1 MNGGI
6 NIGTVN
12 PGWNT
17 QGSVVVSFR
26 VSSTSVNPPNNHTN
40 NNTCRIDYFRVSDDD
55 IEEGDRVTFS
65 WDASDCSYVTLTT
78 FSERMNT
85 NDSISARPTYSR
97 EYCLNAYGN
106 GTDREC
112 LDIDVDEDIID
123 EEENVDI
130 EVATRSAT
138 SISES
143 DATLNGFIDPNDS
156 YATRWFRYGTSSGNL
171 SRSTNRV
178 NHGYNRANFSADI
191 FNLAPNTR
199 YYFQAVG
206 ENSDTTEY
214 GKILNFNTNA
224 SVVDDNDS
232 LSAVTTVATGISQSS
247 AVINGLVLNT
257 ENIQTNAYF
266 EYGRNVDLGSRTIT
280 KNLGSGLALNTF
292 DTIYGLSPNTFYYF
306 RVVGEN
312 GNGKSYGEIKF
323 FQTLTNGVITP
334 PVVPKIPAEALAT
347 LEITNKYELV
357 RLNDLIDYTITY
369 KNTGKTKLVNS
380 KLKVFL
386 PEYIDYIN
394 SQRGNY
400 DRSTRELTVNLE
412 NLNPADGGVL
422 YMQGRVI
429 DTPVNNTQIVTSAMF
444 EYINEKNANESVMA
458 YVVNRTGE
466 NINNTNLAAGA
477 FFAWLG
483 SLSLCFW
490 LFLIILIL
498 LAIMFSRMYRKD
510 KYITNNNSYYN
521 KPNPKQNYNNQG
533 VQYNGNGR
541 NLKNS
546 DYSHNNPEAFNGG
559 EYSDGNPYEN
569 LPK

>member
-1 MNGGI
+1 MDFTGTSWQPNQSRVDATLPSGQSESQVMNGGI

-266 EYGRNVDLGSRTIT
+266 EYGRNVDFGSRTIT

-312 GNGKSYGEIKF
+312 GNGKGTFIKHFKKIAEI
-323 FQTLTNGVITP
+323 N
-334 PVVPKIPAEALAT
+334 
-347 LEITNKYELV
+347 
-357 RLNDLIDYTITY
+357 
-369 KNTGKTKLVNS
+369 KNTFKNLKFSDPLAETLKLWDIPITISNFQKLPIAMENTYGKRCLTKVIEDRIKKSGEYFIIVDGVRWKSDIEMLRGLHES
-380 KLKVFL
+380 KIRFFSLI
-386 PEYIDYIN
+386 YIIANAEIRYEKIQARKEKASEDCV
-394 SQRGNY
+394 SLRQF
-400 DRSTRELTVNLE
+400 TEKE
-412 NLNPADGGVL
+412 NTL
-422 YMQGRVI
+422 I
-429 DTPVNNTQIVTSAMF
+429 
-444 EYINEKNANESVMA
+444 EKDIK
-458 YVVNRTGE
+458 T
-466 NINNTNLAAGA
+466 
-477 FFAWLG
+477 LG
-483 SLSLCFW
+483 SNYAHYIIDNNGEEIEFAKKIEELFVKLLVKFW
-490 LFLIILIL
+490 
-498 LAIMFSRMYRKD
+498 
-510 KYITNNNSYYN
+510 
-521 KPNPKQNYNNQG
+521 
-533 VQYNGNGR
+533 
-541 NLKNS
+541 
-546 DYSHNNPEAFNGG
+546 
-559 EYSDGNPYEN
+559 
-569 LPK
+569 

>member
-1 MNGGI
+1 MCN
-6 NIGTVN
+6 
-12 PGWNT
+12 
-17 QGSVVVSFR
+17 
-26 VSSTSVNPPNNHTN
+26 
-40 NNTCRIDYFRVSDDD
+40 
-55 IEEGDRVTFS
+55 
-65 WDASDCSYVTLTT
+65 
-78 FSERMNT
+78 
-85 NDSISARPTYSR
+85 
-97 EYCLNAYGN
+97 
-106 GTDREC
+106 
-112 LDIDVDEDIID
+112 
-123 EEENVDI
+123 
-130 EVATRSAT
+130 
-138 SISES
+138 
-143 DATLNGFIDPNDS
+143 
-156 YATRWFRYGTSSGNL
+156 
-171 SRSTNRV
+171 
-178 NHGYNRANFSADI
+178 
-191 FNLAPNTR
+191 
-199 YYFQAVG
+199 
-206 ENSDTTEY
+206 
-214 GKILNFNTNA
+214 
-224 SVVDDNDS
+224 
-232 LSAVTTVATGISQSS
+232 QS
-247 AVINGLVLNT
+247 
-257 ENIQTNAYF
+257 
-266 EYGRNVDLGSRTIT
+266 
-280 KNLGSGLALNTF
+280 
-292 DTIYGLSPNTFYYF
+292 
-306 RVVGEN
+306 
-312 GNGKSYGEIKF
+312 
-323 FQTLTNGVITP
+323 
-334 PVVPKIPAEALAT
+334 
-347 LEITNKYELV
+347 NKYELV